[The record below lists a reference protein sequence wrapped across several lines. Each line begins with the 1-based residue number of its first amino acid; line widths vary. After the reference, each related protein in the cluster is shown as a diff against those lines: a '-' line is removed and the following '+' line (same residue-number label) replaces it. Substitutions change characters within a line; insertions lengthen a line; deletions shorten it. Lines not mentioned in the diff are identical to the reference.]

1 MIRNYLDY
9 IDDIINSIDEISE
22 FIKGMD
28 FETFKT
34 DKKTIKAIIR
44 DLEIIGEASTKISAD
59 IQNKYLNIPW
69 KRMIGMRNK
78 LIHEYFGVDLE
89 IVWVVC
95 TEEIPPLK
103 PFFIELLNALS

>member
-1 MIRNYLDY
+1 MRNYLDY
-9 IDDIINSIDEISE
+9 IDDIIDSLDEIAE

-28 FETFKT
+28 FETFKN

-44 DLEIIGEASTKISAD
+44 DLEIIGEAAAKIPVD
-59 IQNKYLNIPW
+59 IQDKYPGIPW
-69 KRMIGMRNK
+69 KHMIGMRNK

-103 PFFIELLNALS
+103 PFFITLLNALS

>member
-1 MIRNYLDY
+1 MKRNYLDY
-9 IDDIINSIDEISE
+9 VDDIINSIDEIAE
-22 FIKGMD
+22 FIKGIG

-44 DLEIIGEASTKISAD
+44 DLEIIGEAAAKIPVD
-59 IQNKYLNIPW
+59 IQDKYPDIPW

-103 PFFIELLNALS
+103 PFFIALLNALS